1 MKYLIKLLEE
11 RFDTPISEF
20 TSIYWDNISKDEE
33 LELSEE
39 FIREYQDKVN
49 WIWISKHQK
58 LSEDFMREFQDK
70 LYWPYISIY
79 QKLSEDF
86 IREFISKVNMFYVSE
101 YQNVSSDFIISRSA
115 LVLADYQMAKNW

>member
-11 RFDTPISEF
+11 RYRKPISEF

-33 LELSEE
+33 LELSEN
-39 FIREYQDKVN
+39 FIREFQDKVN
-49 WIWISKHQK
+49 WTWISKYQK

-101 YQNVSSDFIISRSA
+101 YQKVSHDFIISRSA
-115 LVLADYQMAKNW
+115 LVLADYQKAKNW